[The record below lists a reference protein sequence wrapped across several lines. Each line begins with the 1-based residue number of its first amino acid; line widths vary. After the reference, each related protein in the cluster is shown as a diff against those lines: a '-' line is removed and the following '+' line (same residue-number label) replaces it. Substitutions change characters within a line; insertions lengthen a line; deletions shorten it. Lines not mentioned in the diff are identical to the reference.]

1 LNEKERNIYQEVVAT
16 TLAMFAPDYKYEETK
31 VEIDVKGINF
41 EASGKV
47 EKQIGW
53 KSLFKNRQTKKKETV
68 LPLME
73 KGQACQVDVEIAE
86 GKTKP
91 PKYYTE
97 GQLINVMKH
106 AGKEVDDE
114 ALQHTLKE
122 SEGIGTEATRASIIE
137 TLKRQMY
144 IEVRKNQ
151 VTVLDKG
158 KILCQAVEGTLL
170 ASPEMTAKWE
180 TYLKKIGKNE
190 GSQELFLDRI
200 KQMIQALMENA
211 PKKIG
216 KMDQVLEQVEEQS
229 SVGKCP
235 ICDDGLVQDKGKFY
249 GCSCYQNGCKFTLS
263 KKVLG
268 KTISQ
273 TNIKKLLNGE
283 RTNWIKGFK
292 SKKGKKFDAFLQY
305 DAEDQKVKFE
315 FQKKVKTNA

>member
-1 LNEKERNIYQEVVAT
+1 
-16 TLAMFAPDYKYEETK
+16 MFAPEYEYEETK

-41 EASGKV
+41 EATGKV

-53 KSLFKNRQTKKKETV
+53 KSLFKNRPTKKKETV

-106 AGKEVDDE
+106 AGKELDDA
-114 ALQHTLKE
+114 ALQHTIKE
-122 SEGIGTEATRASIIE
+122 SEGIQREAIRANIIE
-137 TLKRQMY
+137 TLNRQMY

-180 TYLKKIGKNE
+180 SYLKQIGKNE
-190 GSQELFLDRI
+190 GSQELFMDRI
-200 KQMIQALMENA
+200 KQMMQSLIEDATDKIGHMQQAL
-211 PKKIG
+211 
-216 KMDQVLEQVEEQS
+216 QQVEEQS
-229 SVGKCP
+229 YRGNCP
-235 ICDDGLVQDKGKFY
+235 SCEKGMIQDKGKFY
-249 GCSCYQNGCKFTLS
+249 GCTEYQNGCTLTLS

-273 TNIKKLLNGE
+273 SNVKK
-283 RTNWIKGFK
+283 
-292 SKKGKKFDAFLQY
+292 
-305 DAEDQKVKFE
+305 
-315 FQKKVKTNA
+315 

>member
-1 LNEKERNIYQEVVAT
+1 
-16 TLAMFAPDYKYEETK
+16 MFAADYEYEETK
-31 VEIDVKGINF
+31 VEIGVNGINF
-41 EASGKV
+41 EATGKV

-53 KSLFKNRQTKKKETV
+53 KSLFKDRQSKKKETV
-68 LPLME
+68 LPFME
-73 KGQACQVDVEIAE
+73 KGQACQIDVEIAE

-114 ALQHTLKE
+114 ALQDALKE
-122 SEGIGTEATRASIIE
+122 SEGIGTEATRANIIE

-180 TYLKKIGKNE
+180 TYLKKIGKDE
-190 GSQELFLDRI
+190 GSQKLFLDRI
-200 KQMIQALMENA
+200 KQMIQSLMEDA
-211 PKKIG
+211 PNKISH
-216 KMDQVLEQVEEQS
+216 MQQALQQVEEQAS
-229 SVGKCP
+229 LGNCP
-235 ICDDGLVQDKGKFY
+235 SYKKGMIQDKGKFY
-249 GCSCYQNGCKFTLS
+249 GCTSYHDGCRFTLS

-273 TNIKKLLNGE
+273 SNIKKLLNGE
-283 RTNWIKGFK
+283 RTNLIKGFK
-292 SKKGKKFDAFLQY
+292 SKKGKNFDAYLQY
-305 DAEDQKVKFE
+305 DAEGQKVQFE
-315 FQKKVKTNA
+315 FQKKVMTNA